1 MKLEHSEESGR
12 HVVVFKAWPRYFEA
26 VKVAGKTAEARLL
39 AGDELRALEDAALAG
54 GGVSHVCL
62 VNDET
67 GERLER
73 RLSWF
78 GEVGQVLGSSLYL
91 FCWKEEP

>member
-1 MKLEHSEESGR
+1 MKLEHHAGFNDFA
-12 HVVVFKAWPRYFEA
+12 VVFKAWPRYFEA
-26 VKVAGKTAEARLL
+26 VAAGVKTAEARLL
-39 AGDELRALEDAALAG
+39 TSGEAFIFEEANAQV
-54 GGVSHVCL
+54 GVSHV
-62 VNDET
+62 
-67 GERLER
+67 RLENTESGETLKR